1 MSKQF
6 NDAVENK
13 VIDVITKNNFRSRR
27 YVSFICLNAE
37 NTSVLYVLVPVK
49 T

>member
-1 MSKQF
+1 MFECWKYISIVRL
-6 NDAVENK
+6 D
-13 VIDVITKNNFRSRR
+13 
-27 YVSFICLNAE
+27 AE